1 MSQLGVKPQFF
12 RTPIWTLFP
21 IFCCQWRA
29 FLRKKT
35 ATLHSQPMGPLDQ
48 HKDEIDVEWPQPVD
62 VSMRLHPLNLTWNP
76 NIPNIATWHGH
87 VWEEWDLPKPFLQ
100 DPYTSGGE
108 DYQAKLGLSYPIQE
122 FVSLSIEQFEGC
134 QQEFGRQLYCLYMPL
149 LWKTKSLEL
158 QVPQIDETSF
168 AAWVEMS
175 LFP

>member
-62 VSMRLHPLNLTWNP
+62 VSMRLHPLNLTWN
-76 NIPNIATWHGH
+76 PNIATWHGH